1 MGDNLQILEIIVFGL
16 VAAFLL
22 FRLRSV
28 LGRRTGS
35 ERPRELRT
43 FGRAFRAPP
52 SQSPSGTGP
61 VIEGN
66 VVPLG
71 GSDAAALSGA
81 ERLKAADRDFDE
93 AKFLAGARGAFEII
107 VNAFAAG
114 DTAALR
120 PLLSDEVY
128 QSFAKAIADR
138 QAAHETQETNL
149 LTVKGCEIAGIDL
162 VGREASVTV
171 KFVSDQVNVTRA
183 ADGKVVEG
191 DPDHVAEKTDIWTFS
206 RDVQSRDPNW
216 KLTGTKSA

>member
-22 FRLRSV
+22 FRLRGV
-28 LGRRTGS
+28 LGRRTGN
-35 ERPRELRT
+35 ERPRA
-43 FGRAFRAPP
+43 FRAFRAPP
-52 SQSPSGTGP
+52 SQGPVGAGP

-66 VVPLG
+66 VVPFG
-71 GSDAAALSGA
+71 GDAAALSGA
-81 ERLKAADRDFDE
+81 ERLKAADRNFDE

-107 VNAFAAG
+107 VNTFAAG

-138 QAAHETQETNL
+138 QAARETQETNL
-149 LTVKGCEIAGIDL
+149 LSVKTCEIEAIDL

-171 KFVSDQVNVTRA
+171 KFVSDQINVTRA
-183 ADGKVVEG
+183 ADGRVVEG

-206 RDVQSRDPNW
+206 RDVQSSNPNW

>member
-1 MGDNLQILEIIVFGL
+1 MGDNLQILTVIVFGL

-28 LGRRTGS
+28 LGRRTGN
-35 ERPRELRT
+35 ERPRD
-43 FGRAFRAPP
+43 FRAFRAPP
-52 SQSPSGTGP
+52 SQGPVGAPP

-66 VVPLG
+66 VIPLAG
-71 GSDAAALSGA
+71 AQSAELSGA
-81 ERLKAADRDFDE
+81 ARLKAVDKKFEE
-93 AKFLAGARGAFEII
+93 AMFLKGARGAFEII
-107 VNAFAAG
+107 VNTFAAG

-138 QAAHETQETNL
+138 QAARETQETNL
-149 LTVKGCEIAGIDL
+149 LSVKTCEIEAIDL

-171 KFVSDQVNVTRA
+171 KFVSDQINVTRA
-183 ADGKVVEG
+183 ADGRVVEG

-206 RDVQSRDPNW
+206 RDVQSSNPNW

>member
-22 FRLRSV
+22 FRLRGV
-28 LGRRTGS
+28 LGRRTGN
-35 ERPRELRT
+35 ERP
-43 FGRAFRAPP
+43 RAFRAFRTPP
-52 SQSPSGTGP
+52 SQGPVGAGP

-66 VVPLG
+66 VVPFG
-71 GSDAAALSGA
+71 GGDAAALSGA
-81 ERLKAADRDFDE
+81 ERLKATDRNFDE

-114 DTAALR
+114 DAVALR

-128 QSFAKAIADR
+128 QSFAKAIGDR
-138 QAAHETQETNL
+138 NAARETQETNL
-149 LTVKGCEIAGIDL
+149 LTVKTCEIAGIDL

-171 KFVSDQVNVTRA
+171 KFVSDQINVTRA

-191 DPDHVAEKTDIWTFS
+191 DPDHVAEKTDIWTFG

-216 KLTGTKSA
+216 KLTGTKSV

>member
-1 MGDNLQILEIIVFGL
+1 MGDNLQILEVIVFGL

-28 LGRRTGS
+28 LGRRTGN
-35 ERPRELRT
+35 ERPRD
-43 FGRAFRAPP
+43 FRAFRAPP
-52 SQSPSGTGP
+52 KQGPAGAP

-66 VVPLG
+66 VVPL
-71 GSDAAALSGA
+71 AGA
-81 ERLKAADRDFDE
+81 QGDDQTGAQRLKDADKNFDE
-93 AKFLAGARGAFEII
+93 ARFLKGARGAFEII

-128 QSFAKAIADR
+128 RSFAKAIADR

-149 LTVKGCEIAGIDL
+149 LSVKTCAIAAIDL
-162 VGREASVTV
+162 VGRDASVAV
-171 KFVSDQVNVTRA
+171 KLVSDQINVTRA
-183 ADGKVVEG
+183 ADGKVVDG
-191 DPDHVAEKTDIWTFS
+191 DPDRVVEKTDVWTFS

-216 KLTGTKSA
+216 KLAGTKSA